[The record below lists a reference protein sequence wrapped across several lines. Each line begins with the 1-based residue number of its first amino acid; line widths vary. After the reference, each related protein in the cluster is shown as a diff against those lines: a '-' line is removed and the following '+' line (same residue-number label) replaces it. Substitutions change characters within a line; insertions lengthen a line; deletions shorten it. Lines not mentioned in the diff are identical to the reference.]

1 MSLGLGLELSSLHI
15 CTINAFCFGWGP
27 SQAMKKAHDWVE
39 EDQTVVSVDV
49 TEESEEK
56 TKKEE
61 EEEKPDNPEEVTKEK
76 RRTKAVEVNLFRLS
90 T

>member
-1 MSLGLGLELSSLHI
+1 MLTELLFELHVAA
-15 CTINAFCFGWGP
+15 TPDKLNK
-27 SQAMKKAHDWVE
+27 AMKKAHDWVE